1 MTILA
6 HSSSLQNIFMIS
18 NSYPQNMVKL
28 SSESLEYLV
37 RGGREIAAGQIFLD
51 SHDIVDFLTNK
62 FQDSNQGYIF
72 QEIDERELDIQRAEA
87 GRKKYPIIDGSSKF
101 QAMVFTPNST
111 SFNASHLKREINNG
125 SYSNFREY
133 QLIEHP

>member
-1 MTILA
+1 
-6 HSSSLQNIFMIS
+6 
-18 NSYPQNMVKL
+18 MVKL

-37 RGGREIAAGQIFLD
+37 RGEVDHVGGTAKLAVRREIAAGQIFLD